1 MATTVRY
8 HHGLY
13 FCADLE
19 SGRVTCDAFS
29 HKGKEYPS
37 APELLMVSLGSCIG
51 AVIITYSDR
60 HEINYQGL
68 AIELDWKLSEEH
80 PHGIGSIDIKVR
92 MPGPLTPEQIEI
104 LKRVSDQCLIHRT
117 LTHPPEIRLE
127 LVVEKPDARAEN
139 KHDLKGKGSAPR

>member
-8 HHGLY
+8 KHGLE

-29 HKGKEYPS
+29 DRGKEYPS

-51 AVIITYSDR
+51 AVVLTYSDR
-60 HEINYQGL
+60 HGINYEGME
-68 AIELDWKLSEEH
+68 IDLDWELAHEH
-80 PHGIGSIDIKVR
+80 PHRIGRIDVKVR

-104 LKRVSDQCLIHRT
+104 LKRVADQCLIHNT
-117 LTHPPEIRLE
+117 LLHPPEIRVDLE
-127 LVVEKPDARAEN
+127 P
-139 KHDLKGKGSAPR
+139 GKG